1 MQFYIYKFDK
11 IRGGA
16 FVMYQIAFSP
26 WDEKYYLFLLPEK
39 NLCKD

>member
-1 MQFYIYKFDK
+1 MYLLLIVVRFEVQMQFYIYKFDK

-26 WDEKYYLFLLPEK
+26 WDEK
-39 NLCKD
+39 